1 MTPSAARCIVA
12 DVPTFGD
19 RLRDLRESRG
29 LSIGEAS
36 GRCGM
41 NRSTW
46 HHYESGKRP
55 NPTLAVVAAMA
66 RALEVEPHEL
76 LDGVDEYPGD

>member
-1 MTPSAARCIVA
+1 
-12 DVPTFGD
+12 
-19 RLRDLRESRG
+19 
-29 LSIGEAS
+29 
-36 GRCGM
+36 M